1 MNQFCERVLN
11 EETKFSKNRPLS
23 DMWITIFLGKN
34 SKFQVSYFCNYRQS
48 MLLLRPLP
56 QHIAS
61 LKK

>member
-1 MNQFCERVLN
+1 MNQFCEIGVLN

-23 DMWITIFLGKN
+23 DMWITNFIGK
-34 SKFQVSYFCNYRQS
+34 KFQVSHFCNYRQS